1 MRRSRPR
8 RTVLVL
14 ALLAVFSGAL
24 AGCGDDPVAP
34 ETSAP
39 PGFTVVS
46 KAKSGFALAVPADW
60 ELIPLTPDLEVFERD
75 TNRLR
80 LKNPKLT
87 SAIELAR
94 SINGGEMMAV
104 RPDGEASVNLSIGK
118 ATEKT
123 IEEVTTGVVSAHNR
137 SGATDVETQSY
148 PVAEGPAVR
157 LTSRF
162 PLTTDEGT
170 APTDETQYLL
180 LRNQK
185 AYFLTVLGADR
196 ALADTIA
203 GTLRLR

>member
-1 MRRSRPR
+1 MCRPGLRRIG
-8 RTVLVL
+8 VVWVAL
-14 ALLAVFSGAL
+14 AALSGAL
-24 AGCGDDPVAP
+24 AACGSDPVAP
-34 ETSAP
+34 ATSAP

-46 KAKSGFALAVPADW
+46 NAKSGFALAVPASW
-60 ELIPLTPDLEVFERD
+60 QQIPLTPDLEVFERD

-80 LKNPKLT
+80 LKNPKLS

-104 RPDGEASVNLSIGK
+104 EPEGTASVNLSIGR

-123 IEEVTTGVVSAHNR
+123 IEEVANGVVAAHNR
-137 SGATDVETQSY
+137 SGATGVETQSY

-162 PLTTDEGT
+162 PLATDAGTT
-170 APTDETQYLL
+170 PTDETQYLL
-180 LRNQK
+180 LRNEK